1 MNIFFTALEIFF
13 YSFSR
18 YLFRTDCFE
27 TLIVIKKKNH
37 MQFFI
42 LGGGGG
48 RAEIAASSG
57 WRVCH
62 PLGTLRLVLIQT
74 TIVIYCNFI
83 DIVENLKSATNFRL
97 SKISTVYILEIRTF
111 IIHTFAIYP
120 LIIQMTD
127 TLRFVQE
134 GESTVYREN
143 NLIKKIY
150 KGF

>member
-1 MNIFFTALEIFF
+1 MRF
-13 YSFSR
+13 
-18 YLFRTDCFE
+18 
-27 TLIVIKKKNH
+27 
-37 MQFFI
+37 FFI
-42 LGGGGG
+42 ASLDTFSAQIVLKPSLLFLKKITCSFLFWGGGGG

-120 LIIQMTD
+120 LII
-127 TLRFVQE
+127 
-134 GESTVYREN
+134 
-143 NLIKKIY
+143 
-150 KGF
+150 